1 MGASSWRRRRRVLR
15 WKYKARPRKP
25 YELAIVVRILGHT
38 VRDTTLCTRLKSKT
52 IWNRAKP
59 FKVID
64 PRKEFFLVL
73 SCPVFYYNWLFL
85 CSSGWTY
92 YWINYVVLLQFLSYC
107 RTTLN
112 FFFINSYLLGIFR
125 YILSIWM
132 M

>member
-64 PRKEFFLVL
+64 PRNEFFLAQFSTITGYL
-73 SCPVFYYNWLFL
+73 YA
-85 CSSGWTY
+85 SSGHITR
-92 YWINYVVLLQFLSYC
+92 VVFWVHFPCLTSRLVTWLRLIIIPRPIREGNLLV
-107 RTTLN
+107 
-112 FFFINSYLLGIFR
+112 
-125 YILSIWM
+125 
-132 M
+132 